1 MTTTPT
7 GTSADHAVAAGRV
20 VPGMVGPVVTVLTDP
35 DDSPACLTA
44 VMACHAL
51 QRGVVVCLP
60 HPGTGSRP
68 QLGAALLVALGKLP
82 TARPVQRPSYRSW
95 ELAGCWL
102 AAEPIT
108 DLVVLRADRLPA
120 ACWGDLAL
128 LAAAAGTRLWLVDAG
143 SAAADGQRAAL
154 AATRG
159 GRAPLVRPWRA
170 GPATLA
176 PAAAVTGQRDDHDDF
191 PAVPDVEFP
200 QFRATARRLLSAA
213 AFTRVDAVYRGTFA
227 QARPHAEGLRLS
239 LLSNISRA
247 DLADAVLQQLTIDAT
262 STAEVLTRVRAA
274 QAGLLAE
281 GLFLDVRPRSCRTWG
296 AATVRLEPRLDP
308 STVARLR
315 GLCDPTT
322 AAAVVLTRAT
332 GLPASRL
339 CRLRPGDLT
348 EHRRGLHVRL
358 SSMLSYRVPARA
370 AGLVR
375 AVLARPSFLP
385 PGDTSG
391 PSNTD
396 AVAVPGRLFTR
407 PDGAPLDDRALA
419 RLRHTGA
426 THAGVVLPAASF
438 RNTTVTDLH
447 PLARSGS

>member
-1 MTTTPT
+1 MTTTVAGT
-7 GTSADHAVAAGRV
+7 GVDPVPRAGRAVPGAVAPA
-20 VPGMVGPVVTVLTDP
+20 VTVLTDP
-35 DDSPACLTA
+35 DDSPACVSA

-51 QRGVVVCLP
+51 HRGVVVCLP
-60 HPGTGSRP
+60 QPGTVSRP
-68 QLGAALLVALGKLP
+68 QLGAALLVALGKSP
-82 TARPVQRPSYRSW
+82 TARPVQRPSRRSW

-102 AAEPIT
+102 AAEPVT
-108 DLVVLRADRLPA
+108 DLVVLRADQLPA
-120 ACWGDLAL
+120 ARWGDLAV
-128 LAAAAGTRLWLVDAG
+128 LASATSTRLWLVETGA
-143 SAAADGQRAAL
+143 AAADGRAVV
-154 AATRG
+154 AAARG

-170 GPATLA
+170 GLAALA
-176 PAAAVTGQRDDHDDF
+176 PDAATCRDDHDGF

-213 AFTRVDAVYRGTFA
+213 AFARIDAVYRGTFA
-227 QARPHAEGLRLS
+227 QARTHAEGLRLS

-247 DLADAVLQQLTIDAT
+247 DLADAVLQQLTIEAT
-262 STAEVLTRVRAA
+262 STDEVLTRVRAA

-281 GLFLDVRPRSCRTWG
+281 GLFLDVRPPARRAWG
-296 AATVRLEPRLDP
+296 AATGWLEPRLDP

-315 GLCDPTT
+315 GLWDPIT

-332 GLPASRL
+332 GLPAGRL
-339 CRLRPGDLT
+339 CWLRPGALT
-348 EHRRGLHVRL
+348 AHRGGLHVRL

-375 AVLARPSFLP
+375 AALARPSFLP
-385 PGDTSG
+385 PSNTSA

-396 AVAVPGRLFTR
+396 AGAGPARLFTR

-419 RLRHTGA
+419 RLGHTGA
-426 THAGVVLPAASF
+426 TNAGVVLPAASF

-447 PLARSGS
+447 QLPQGGS